1 MSISVVVLDVSAAVQ
16 IYTVRSLSSQKS
28 KMLSCSSF
36 RGSHTGAA
44 SREIILLKVLDI
56 MQAETSFKLVVRSYL
71 PLTQTLAS
79 QQASL
84 PRPFSRAVFLF
95 DYADSDLLHSLEDT
109 FKALNARCLGLH
121 ISPGAIAAT
130 AKPASVAGSYLLG
143 SGMFMY
149 CWLHCGGIYVVH
161 RRLKV
166 RADWYANKISAAHG
180 VSDNA

>member
-1 MSISVVVLDVSAAVQ
+1 MQLEQSKEQDAFLLKFPRLSHRCCQQRNYILLTVLDS
-16 IYTVRSLSSQKS
+16 
-28 KMLSCSSF
+28 
-36 RGSHTGAA
+36 
-44 SREIILLKVLDI
+44 

-95 DYADSDLLHSLEDT
+95 DYADSELLHSLEDT
-109 FKALNARCLGLH
+109 FRALNARCLGLH

-130 AKPASVAGSYLLG
+130 AKPASVAGSYLLD

-149 CWLHCGGIYVVH
+149 CWLQCGVVYVVH
-161 RRLKV
+161 CAL
-166 RADWYANKISAAHG
+166 
-180 VSDNA
+180 

>member
-1 MSISVVVLDVSAAVQ
+1 MFMSISVVVLIVSAAVQ

-36 RGSHTGAA
+36 RGSQTGAA
-44 SREIILLKVLDI
+44 SREILLKVLDI

-95 DYADSDLLHSLEDT
+95 DYADSELLHSLEDT
-109 FKALNARCLGLH
+109 FRALNARCLGLH
-121 ISPGAIAAT
+121 TSPGAIAAT

-143 SGMFMY
+143 SGVFMY
-149 CWLHCGGIYVVH
+149 CWLQCGGIYVVH
-161 RRLKV
+161 C
-166 RADWYANKISAAHG
+166 AT
-180 VSDNA
+180 